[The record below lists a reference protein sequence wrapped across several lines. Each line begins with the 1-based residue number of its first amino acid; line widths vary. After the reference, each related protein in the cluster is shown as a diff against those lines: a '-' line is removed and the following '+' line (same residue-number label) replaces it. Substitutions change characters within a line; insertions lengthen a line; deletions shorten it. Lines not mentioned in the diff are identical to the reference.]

1 MLVLLILS
9 ILLRIIYISSTLD
22 GLFFFVFS
30 YSSSAVQITVFLL
43 SPCVFN
49 ALYQVNIF
57 EKKGKYHLLGASNVA
72 PLP

>member
-1 MLVLLILS
+1 MAF
-9 ILLRIIYISSTLD
+9 
-22 GLFFFVFS
+22 FFFVFS